1 MSDIPSKQQLLDWIK
16 ENPTKTNKR
25 EIARAFNIKGAA
37 RIDLKR
43 LLKELT
49 AEGHL
54 QKNRKA
60 FRGSADLP
68 PVLVLSVARIDSHGD
83 LWAQPVDWRGDDPA
97 PPRRL
102 RSVHVAPQRRGS
114 SRRPH
119 SRQRRG
125 SCLCVNGLLT
135 WEWPSQVGMAS

>member
-1 MSDIPSKQQLLDWIK
+1 MSDIPSKQELLDWIK

-37 RIDLKR
+37 RLDLKR
-43 LLKELT
+43 MLKELT

-60 FRGSADLP
+60 FRGPADLP

-83 LWAQPVDWRGDDPA
+83 LWAQP
-97 PPRRL
+97 
-102 RSVHVAPQRRGS
+102 
-114 SRRPH
+114 
-119 SRQRRG
+119 
-125 SCLCVNGLLT
+125 CL
-135 WEWPSQVGMAS
+135 